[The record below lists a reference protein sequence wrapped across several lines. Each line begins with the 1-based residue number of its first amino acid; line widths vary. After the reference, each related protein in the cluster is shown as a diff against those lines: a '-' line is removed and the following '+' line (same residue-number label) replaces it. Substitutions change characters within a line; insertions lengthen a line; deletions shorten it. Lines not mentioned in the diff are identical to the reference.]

1 MMPTQRKA
9 AIDRSGAAEGP
20 ELGSGPPA
28 VGVGRACRAVGVR
41 GIVLAVL
48 IAGGLGTGWFAV
60 RDRPD
65 PDRLWNE
72 AETAFLAGRW
82 DRARALLRR
91 LERLRPR
98 TALDWLLEAQ
108 LATA

>member
-9 AIDRSGAAEGP
+9 AIDRSGNPAGAAAGP
-20 ELGSGPPA
+20 DPGSGPPV
-28 VGVGRACRAVGVR
+28 VGGHSARRMFGVR
-41 GIVLAVL
+41 AIVLAVL
-48 IAGGLGTGWFAV
+48 IAGGLGAGWFAV

-65 PDRLWNE
+65 PDRLWKE

-82 DRARALLRR
+82 DRARASLRR

-98 TALDWLLEAQ
+98 TALDWL
-108 LATA
+108 